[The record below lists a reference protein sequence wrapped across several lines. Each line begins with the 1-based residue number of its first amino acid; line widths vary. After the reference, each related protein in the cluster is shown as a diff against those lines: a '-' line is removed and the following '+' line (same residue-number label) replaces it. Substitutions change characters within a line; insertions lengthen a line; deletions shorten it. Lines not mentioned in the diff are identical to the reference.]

1 MFNYILIIILAILV
15 LYKIGKFLHLL
26 IYGSEDDI
34 KKHINKMDDN
44 TDFDIY

>member
-1 MFNYILIIILAILV
+1 MFDYILIIILALFI

-26 IYGSEDDI
+26 IYGSVDDV
-34 KKHINKMDDN
+34 KKYIDKMNDD